1 MLRAP
6 SPRVVVA
13 RPRAPG
19 HRRAGLGGVLAS
31 VLGCVTASATCA
43 PIGPDDVIVQR
54 EDIDGAFAGADAGD
68 DADAGSADTGA
79 DAGADDA
86 GSADAGS
93 ADAGSAD
100 AGSADAGSADAGSAD
115 AGVVVDE
122 PDFASLPWETGDDV
136 GLGVARK
143 DTGNP
148 RGDSAAVVYGGYG
161 STLDAACAWAGA
173 LYEATLRA
181 RGVRF
186 VYCVQGPATVQYV
199 GREIGNSRIARH
211 LVARVTD
218 RTRFVL
224 VAGHSS
230 GSFVAHE
237 LLQQLQGGFDDDDVT
252 SERVVY
258 VNLDGGASGLSP
270 AVVDRL
276 RRAYFVA
283 AVDGLTATQS
293 PNRATMV
300 SLGSTYAS
308 RGRAVDLDASDAGCA
323 AGAVWCVH
331 MAPVISRPHDP
342 LRADVTRD
350 YSAFDGRPV
359 VTSWID
365 DVADEAGL
373 VLP

>member
-1 MLRAP
+1 MNRALAP
-6 SPRVVVA
+6 CALLLVAVVTGA
-13 RPRAPG
+13 A
-19 HRRAGLGGVLAS
+19 
-31 VLGCVTASATCA
+31 CA
-43 PIGPDDVIVQR
+43 PLATDDVIVRR
-54 EDIDGAFAGADAGD
+54 EDIDAGSVDGGSD
-68 DADAGSADTGA
+68 DGDAGS
-79 DAGADDA
+79 DAGSDDAGSDDA
-86 GSADAGS
+86 GSADADAGTN
-93 ADAGSAD
+93 DAGSAD
-100 AGSADAGSADAGSAD
+100 GGSDDAGAADD

-136 GLGVARK
+136 GFGVARK

-161 STLDAACAWAGA
+161 STLDAACAWTGA
-173 LYEATLRA
+173 LYDATLRA
-181 RGVRF
+181 RGVRY

-211 LVARVTD
+211 LVAHVTD

-237 LLQQLQGGFDDDDVT
+237 LLQQLQGGFDDAGVT
-252 SERVVY
+252 ADRVVY
-258 VNLDGGASGLSP
+258 VDLDGGAAGLTS
-270 AVVDRL
+270 AVVERL

-283 AVDGLTATQS
+283 AVDGRTGTQS

-300 SLGSTYAS
+300 SLGATYAS

-331 MAPVISRPHDP
+331 MTPVISRPHDP
-342 LRADVTRD
+342 LQADVTRD
-350 YSAFDGRPV
+350 YTDFAGRPV

-365 DVADEAGL
+365 DVAFEAGL